1 MVLMGFLG
9 FSGGECRSGFFW
21 VLIFQKTHPPP
32 LRYGGYLRGVPF
44 RGIGYN
50 HLVNTAPA
58 CLLIGL
64 GAILA
69 FAVTNHHWSGLDIH
83 AVGIILIGTGIL
95 GLVLN
100 YSKSLQDVRSRLIIR
115 TRPRKYVRVDPPELH
130 ELHPGDITEARETED
145 YLN

>member
-1 MVLMGFLG
+1 MVLMGFQG
-9 FSGGECRSGFFW
+9 FLWRRSRSGFSC
-21 VLIFQKTHPPP
+21 VLIFKDSSPSAA
-32 LRYGGYLRGVPF
+32 LRGIPKGGVPF
-44 RGIGYN
+44 RGTGYN